1 MTIYQK
7 LFSNDES
14 SINLFRFGLSVF
26 LAGISLVFF
35 VCCRLI
41 HSYFDI
47 LNYSLSLSIGLVIGI
62 GLISFPIESLN
73 SIAFRSILF
82 LISISFTV
90 VVMILVD
97 FLWIEKPLGYMQIP
111 SGLDKNDASNEP
123 NSSLEI
129 SDHHDEEES
138 FSVERESTVSSS
150 IKKLQFYTYILMMI
164 FFWNDLLRCAVI
176 IPQKYLARDLMRL
189 LSQKVS
195 FSICIPSLLED
206 FDVTDRKFFLTM
218 VLCSLSSPLGF
229 VLAISL
235 PARTI
240 AAVEAF
246 SNQWFC
252 SCSAGVMTY
261 VSLTYCLP
269 RVLRSNELS
278 SYQDDPKA
286 MMRKKFIQM
295 FAFLVGYAMT
305 VTPYLFTQ

>member
-1 MTIYQK
+1 
-7 LFSNDES
+7 
-14 SINLFRFGLSVF
+14 
-26 LAGISLVFF
+26 
-35 VCCRLI
+35 
-41 HSYFDI
+41 
-47 LNYSLSLSIGLVIGI
+47 
-62 GLISFPIESLN
+62 
-73 SIAFRSILF
+73 
-82 LISISFTV
+82 
-90 VVMILVD
+90 
-97 FLWIEKPLGYMQIP
+97 
-111 SGLDKNDASNEP
+111 
-123 NSSLEI
+123 
-129 SDHHDEEES
+129 
-138 FSVERESTVSSS
+138 
-150 IKKLQFYTYILMMI
+150 MI

-206 FDVTDRKFFLTM
+206 FDVTERKFFLTM

-269 RVLRSNELS
+269 RVLRS

-286 MMRKKFIQM
+286 IMRKKCIQM

-305 VTPYLFTQ
+305 VTPYLFNEPFWFRYHYLVINKKVWINMWKIPFLCLSYSLFK